1 MKHSLITLIATF
13 LGSLLGCNAAEFKSV
28 TPPEFQEVIADTAV
42 QVLDSRT
49 AEEYADGHIARAINI
64 DVLKD
69 DFADIAT
76 KTLDARRTV
85 AVYCRSGRRSKKAA
99 QILVQKGF
107 RVVELDNGFI
117 GWTEA
122 KLPIVEQ

>member
-1 MKHSLITLIATF
+1 MKRSLITLIATF

-99 QILVQKGF
+99 QILTEKGYT
-107 RVVELDNGFI
+107 VIELNKGYLSWID
-117 GWTEA
+117 A
-122 KLPIVEQ
+122 KMPVTK

>member
-1 MKHSLITLIATF
+1 MKHSLITLLAAF

-99 QILVQKGF
+99 QILTEKGYT
-107 RVVELDNGFI
+107 VIELNKGYLSWID
-117 GWTEA
+117 A
-122 KLPIVEQ
+122 KMPVTK

>member
-1 MKHSLITLIATF
+1 MKHSLITLIAAF
-13 LGSLLGCNAAEFKSV
+13 LGSLLGCNAEEFKSV

-99 QILVQKGF
+99 QILTEKGYT
-107 RVVELDNGFI
+107 VIELNKGYLSWID
-117 GWTEA
+117 A
-122 KLPIVEQ
+122 KMPVTK

>member
-1 MKHSLITLIATF
+1 MKHSLITLIAAF

-69 DFADIAT
+69 DLADIAT

-99 QILVQKGF
+99 QILTEKGYT
-107 RVVELDNGFI
+107 VIELNKGYLSWID
-117 GWTEA
+117 A
-122 KLPIVEQ
+122 KMPVTK

>member
-1 MKHSLITLIATF
+1 MKHSLITLIAAF

-99 QILVQKGF
+99 QILTEKGYT
-107 RVVELDNGFI
+107 VIELNKGYLSWID
-117 GWTEA
+117 A
-122 KLPIVEQ
+122 KMPVTK

>member
-1 MKHSLITLIATF
+1 MKHSLINLIAAF

-28 TPPEFQEVIADTAV
+28 TPPECQEVIAATAV

-99 QILVQKGF
+99 QILTEKGYT
-107 RVVELDNGFI
+107 VIELNKGYLSWID
-117 GWTEA
+117 A
-122 KLPIVEQ
+122 KMPVTK

>member
-69 DFADIAT
+69 DFAAIAT

-99 QILVQKGF
+99 QILTEKGYT
-107 RVVELDNGFI
+107 VIELNKGYLSWID
-117 GWTEA
+117 A
-122 KLPIVEQ
+122 KMPVTK

>member
-1 MKHSLITLIATF
+1 MKHSLITLIAAF

-99 QILVQKGF
+99 QILTENGYTVIELNKGY
-107 RVVELDNGFI
+107 LSWID
-117 GWTEA
+117 A
-122 KLPIVEQ
+122 KMPVTK

>member
-28 TPPEFQEVIADTAV
+28 TPPQFQEVIADTAV

-99 QILVQKGF
+99 QILTEKGYT
-107 RVVELDNGFI
+107 VIELNKGYLSWID
-117 GWTEA
+117 A
-122 KLPIVEQ
+122 KMPVTK

>member
-1 MKHSLITLIATF
+1 MKHSLITLIAAF

-49 AEEYADGHIARAINI
+49 AEEYADGYIARAINI

-99 QILVQKGF
+99 QILTEKGYT
-107 RVVELDNGFI
+107 VIELNKGYLSWID
-117 GWTEA
+117 A
-122 KLPIVEQ
+122 KMPVTK

>member
-1 MKHSLITLIATF
+1 MKHSLITLIAAF
-13 LGSLLGCNAAEFKSV
+13 MGSLLGCNAAEFKSV

-99 QILVQKGF
+99 QILTEKGYT
-107 RVVELDNGFI
+107 VIELNKGYLSWID
-117 GWTEA
+117 A
-122 KLPIVEQ
+122 KMPVTK

>member
-1 MKHSLITLIATF
+1 MKHSLITLIAAF

-99 QILVQKGF
+99 QILTEKGYT
-107 RVVELDNGFI
+107 VIELNKGYLSWID
-117 GWTEA
+117 A
-122 KLPIVEQ
+122 KRPVTK

>member
-1 MKHSLITLIATF
+1 MKHSLITLIAAF

-49 AEEYADGHIARAINI
+49 AEEYAEGHIARAINI

-99 QILVQKGF
+99 QILTEKGYT
-107 RVVELDNGFI
+107 VIELTKGYLSWID
-117 GWTEA
+117 A
-122 KLPIVEQ
+122 KMPVTK

>member
-1 MKHSLITLIATF
+1 MKHSLITLIAAF

-28 TPPEFQEVIADTAV
+28 TPPEFQEVIADTTV

-99 QILVQKGF
+99 QILTEKGYT
-107 RVVELDNGFI
+107 VIELNKGYLSWID
-117 GWTEA
+117 A
-122 KLPIVEQ
+122 KMPVTK

>member
-1 MKHSLITLIATF
+1 MKHSLIALIAAF

-99 QILVQKGF
+99 QILTEKGYT
-107 RVVELDNGFI
+107 VIELNKGYLSWID
-117 GWTEA
+117 A
-122 KLPIVEQ
+122 KMPVTK

>member
-1 MKHSLITLIATF
+1 M
-13 LGSLLGCNAAEFKSV
+13 

-99 QILVQKGF
+99 QILTEKGYT
-107 RVVELDNGFI
+107 VIELNKGYLSWID
-117 GWTEA
+117 A
-122 KLPIVEQ
+122 KMPVTK

>member
-99 QILVQKGF
+99 QILTEKGYT
-107 RVVELDNGFI
+107 VIELNKGYLSWID
-117 GWTEA
+117 A
-122 KLPIVEQ
+122 KMPVTK

>member
-1 MKHSLITLIATF
+1 MKHSLITLIAAF

-99 QILVQKGF
+99 QILTEKGYT
-107 RVVELDNGFI
+107 VIELNKGYLSWID
-117 GWTEA
+117 A
-122 KLPIVEQ
+122 KMSVTK

>member
-1 MKHSLITLIATF
+1 MKHSLITLITAF

-99 QILVQKGF
+99 QILTEKGYT
-107 RVVELDNGFI
+107 VIELNKGYLSWID
-117 GWTEA
+117 A
-122 KLPIVEQ
+122 KMPVTK

>member
-99 QILVQKGF
+99 QILTEKGYT
-107 RVVELDNGFI
+107 VIELNKGYLSWIDANMPV
-117 GWTEA
+117 T
-122 KLPIVEQ
+122 K

>member
-1 MKHSLITLIATF
+1 MKHSLITLIAAF

-28 TPPEFQEVIADTAV
+28 TPPEFQGVIADTAV

-99 QILVQKGF
+99 QILTEKGYT
-107 RVVELDNGFI
+107 VIELNKGYLSWID
-117 GWTEA
+117 A
-122 KLPIVEQ
+122 KMPVTK